1 MNNTYTKYDIE
12 AVPFDIIIDDTLHNL
27 LTGEKIDPP
36 NKSLLSILND
46 YESGTWRLEK
56 FEEFIF
62 NSMMETALSAK
73 EKESLVGNP
82 YSLLSKSAKNL
93 RLIDG
98 ENAGGEIGEILLYG
112 VMKKYY
118 SALPVVP
125 KIFYKQNTKDYAKGA
140 DSIHIVLEDD
150 NDFSLWFGEAKFY
163 NSLEN
168 SRLGSIIDSV
178 SNMFDRDKMRKE
190 LNIVTDIKDI
200 EYFVKDLVLLK
211 KIQKSLSDGVS
222 LDEIKRRLHIPIMLL
237 HECEITS
244 KYTEYTDAYKK
255 VIRDIHID
263 IAKRFI
269 EKQDKKL
276 KELYLYDDI
285 KFHLIIFPVPN
296 KKEIVDRFTTKVKS
310 FRA

>member
-1 MNNTYTKYDIE
+1 MENTYTKCDE
-12 AVPFDIIIDDTLHNL
+12 GTVPFDIIIDDTLHNL
-27 LTGEKIDPP
+27 LTGEDINPP

-73 EKESLVGNP
+73 EKEALVGDP

-98 ENAGGEIGEILLYG
+98 ADTGGEIGEILLYG

-125 KIFYKQNTKDYAKGA
+125 KIFYKQNAKDYAKGA
-140 DSIHIVLEDD
+140 DSIHIVIEDD

-168 SRLGSIIDSV
+168 SRLEAIIDSV
-178 SNMFDRDKMRKE
+178 HNMFDTNKMRKE

-200 EYFVKDLVLLK
+200 EYFVKDTVLLQ
-211 KIQKSLSDGVS
+211 KIQKSLSDGIS

-237 HECEITS
+237 HECKITN
-244 KYTEYTDAYKK
+244 KNTEYTDAYKA
-255 VIRDIHID
+255 VIRDTHID

-269 EKQDKKL
+269 SKQDKKL
-276 KELYLYDDI
+276 KELYLYGDI
-285 KFHLIIFPVPN
+285 KFHFANSNN
-296 KKEIVDRFTTKVKS
+296 KCNF
-310 FRA
+310 